1 MDNSELILAEL
12 QSLRADYNEHARDTG
27 ERLASLETSMKAL
40 IGNGRAGRIELLE
53 RAVEALQQW
62 RWKVVGIAT
71 GVSGLVSLVAWMV
84 KH

>member
-1 MDNSELILAEL
+1 MDNSELILTEL

-27 ERLASLETSMKAL
+27 ERLASLETTMKAL

-62 RWKVVGIAT
+62 RWKVIGIAT

-84 KH
+84 HH